1 MTVLTIAGVAGL
13 AFGIVG
19 WTQRGT
25 GLVTPLVTGS
35 PSATA
40 ASPSATAPS
49 PAAPGSAS
57 PPAAGPPLSSEPF
70 ASFAYQVWPG
80 PVSATAR
87 LALSGWTLTIT
98 RQSGGIAVKAALN
111 GRAMPAVSHFYPG
124 GAKVY
129 ALDSN
134 LGDDAGGGTDY
145 NDTDDGLVV
154 TNAQGQ
160 VLG

>member
-1 MTVLTIAGVAGL
+1 M
-13 AFGIVG
+13 
-19 WTQRGT
+19 
-25 GLVTPLVTGS
+25 
-35 PSATA
+35 
-40 ASPSATAPS
+40 
-49 PAAPGSAS
+49 
-57 PPAAGPPLSSEPF
+57 SSEPF

-98 RQSGGIAVKAALN
+98 RQSGGIAVKAALD
-111 GRAMPAVSHFYPG
+111 GRAMTSVSHSYPG

-134 LGDDAGGGTDY
+134 LGDDTGGDTDY
-145 NDTDDGLVV
+145 NNTDDGLVV

>member
-1 MTVLTIAGVAGL
+1 MAVLTIAGVAGL
-13 AFGIVG
+13 AFGILG

-25 GLVTPLVTGS
+25 GLVTPLATGS

-98 RQSGGIAVKAALN
+98 RQSGGIAVRAALD
-111 GRAMPAVSHFYPG
+111 GQAMPSVSHFYPG
-124 GAKVY
+124 GAKEY

-134 LGDDAGGGTDY
+134 LGDDTGGDTDY
-145 NDTDDGLVV
+145 NNTDDGLVV